1 MICANARQR
10 AVNKQE
16 TPLKTITKLG
26 LPALALMAGAAIA
39 FAPHSFAQSAQNQ
52 PASGGP
58 GSPDVV
64 TVNDPEGAPP
74 DPKNIPFVLPK
85 DIKWTGRPGQQET
98 AALYGDQSKPGPYAV
113 LIKWYPGNFSRPHTH
128 DKTRWIY
135 VVSGTWW
142 VSSSSVFDVRK
153 TYPLHAGSTSVD
165 EAGAIHFDGARKG
178 EKEPGVILLA
188 GIGPVNS
195 VSVDESGKPI
205 PRAPAAH

>member
-1 MICANARQR
+1 MR
-10 AVNKQE
+10 
-16 TPLKTITKLG
+16 TIAKFA
-26 LPALALMAGAAIA
+26 LPAAAIIAGAAIA
-39 FAPHSFAQSAQNQ
+39 FAPHSFAQGAQNQ

-98 AALYGDQSKPGPYAV
+98 ANLYGDPSKPGPYAI

-128 DKTRWIY
+128 DKVRQIY

-142 VSSSSVFDVRK
+142 VSSSNVFDIRK
-153 TYPLHAGSTSVD
+153 TYPFHAGTQSQDVANTV
-165 EAGAIHFDGARKG
+165 HFDGARMG
-178 EKEPGVILLA
+178 EKEPAVILLA
-188 GIGPVNS
+188 GVGPVKS
-195 VSVDESGKPI
+195 VSVDENGKP
-205 PRAPAAH
+205 RQGAGH

>member
-1 MICANARQR
+1 MKATVKIAA
-10 AVNKQE
+10 A
-16 TPLKTITKLG
+16 
-26 LPALALMAGAAIA
+26 ALALAAA
-39 FAPHSFAQSAQNQ
+39 FAPQSFAQSEKNQ

-74 DPKNIPFVLPK
+74 DPRNIPFVLPK
-85 DIKWTGRPGQQET
+85 DIKWTGTPGRQET
-98 AALYGDQSKPGPYAV
+98 ANLYGNPNQPGPYAV

-165 EAGAIHFDGARKG
+165 EANAIHFDGSRKG
-178 EKEPGVILLA
+178 EKEPGVFLLA

-195 VSVDESGKPI
+195 VSVDETGKPLQ
-205 PRAPAAH
+205 AAAH

>member
-1 MICANARQR
+1 M
-10 AVNKQE
+10 K
-16 TPLKTITKLG
+16 TTLKFG
-26 LPALALMAGAAIA
+26 LAALAVASAGAVA
-39 FAPHSFAQSAQNQ
+39 FTSRTQAQNAAMSQ

-64 TVNDPEGAPP
+64 TVNDPEGPP
-74 DPKNIPFVLPK
+74 PNPKNIPFVLPK

-98 AALYGDQSKPGPYAV
+98 ANLYGNPNQPGPYAI

-142 VSSSSVFDVRK
+142 VSSSSVFDIRN
-153 TYPLHAGSTSVD
+153 TYPLHAGSASVD
-165 EAGAIHFDGARKG
+165 EAGAIHYDGARKG

-195 VSVDESGKPI
+195 VQVDESGR
-205 PRAPAAH
+205 PRPPAAAAAPAAH